1 MANEIKVASPKFP
14 EKEITPFKIQLC
26 FFRRKNGKTI
36 EPWEKGIAWVNYFDS
51 GDVDHIIDSNCA
63 VVVHSK
69 IYDFKLIC
77 GERSHIDSHM
87 DDRLGSTY

>member
-14 EKEITPFKIQLC
+14 EKETTPFKIQLC

-36 EPWEKGIAWVNYFDS
+36 EPWEKGIAWVTYFN
-51 GDVDHIIDSNCA
+51 GDVERIIDAYGTTIAHN
-63 VVVHSK
+63 K
-69 IYDFKLIC
+69 LYDFKLIS
-77 GERSHIDSHM
+77 GERSCIDSHM